1 MEKTDR
7 KTEFLAKTID
17 HMQKIYP
24 LGTLEIHKKIN
35 QNLNERTDNNPL

>member
-24 LGTLEIHKKIN
+24 LGTLEIHKKI
-35 QNLNERTDNNPL
+35 T